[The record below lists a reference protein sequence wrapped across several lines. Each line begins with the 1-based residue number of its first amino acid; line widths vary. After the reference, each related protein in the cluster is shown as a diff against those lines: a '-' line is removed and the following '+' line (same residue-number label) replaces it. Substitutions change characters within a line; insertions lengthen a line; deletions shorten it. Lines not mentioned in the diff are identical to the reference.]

1 MTSPCLRPLLRIAL
15 LTSSLALTACSILP
29 KADPLAVYRLPTPAI
44 ASTAIAP
51 AGSAYRS
58 LRIVAP
64 TANRSIDSERILV
77 LPEGDVVKSYAG
89 VRWSDP
95 APQLLRD
102 RLLDAFQAD
111 GRFPRLSGDNAN
123 IAAEV
128 ELNGALNAFQTEY
141 RQGVP
146 TVVIIYEARL
156 VDTIS
161 RQQLAAR
168 RFVVVQPVA
177 GSQVPEVVTA
187 FGSASQRLANEV
199 VAWVATVR

>member
-1 MTSPCLRPLLRIAL
+1 MMTPLLRTAL
-15 LTSSLALTACSILP
+15 VTASLALTACSILP
-29 KADPLAVYRLPTPAI
+29 KSDPLAVYRLPPLASPHAASTGTPYRALRIATPA
-44 ASTAIAP
+44 AS
-51 AGSAYRS
+51 
-58 LRIVAP
+58 
-64 TANRSIDSERILV
+64 RSIDSERILV

-128 ELNGALNAFQTEY
+128 ELDGALNAFQTEY
-141 RQGVP
+141 RNGAP
-146 TVVIIYEARL
+146 SVVIVYEARL
-156 VDTIS
+156 VDTAT

-168 RFVVVQPVA
+168 RFAVVEAVA
-177 GSQVPEVVTA
+177 GSKVPEVVSA
-187 FGSASQRLANEV
+187 FGSASARLANEV
-199 VAWVATVR
+199 VAWAATVR